1 LFTSSVRA
9 PARVVL
15 PLVILAVTAP
25 LSAQQEPTPQQ
36 REHIVRKGDTLWDL
50 AHFYLGTPF
59 LWTSIFDVTRAVVE
73 NPHWIYPAE
82 HLLIPPV
89 VAATVQPTQ
98 PLGDPLPQA
107 DLPPRPM
114 PDRPV
119 PPPQQ
124 PQQAVMTTV
133 DLRRPI
139 VPLAEYLAVP
149 WVSATAER
157 EVVGRI
163 VQNRD
168 PAGSRDVLANTLH
181 PTDLVYVS
189 MESGSANIGDS
200 LVVVRF
206 GRGLAGRGRVVE
218 PFAVLRVD
226 SVAVGVVIARIA
238 RQLGETRVGD
248 PVLLLGA
255 VPEIGLGSPEPVEN
269 GIEGELLQFVA
280 EEPLHGTTDLAFLSV
295 GAREG
300 VGIGDEFAV
309 YVPARADEPS
319 ATALPATDVAT
330 VRVVKVG
337 ETTATVRVVSV
348 RSTALRAGLPVR
360 MIRKMP

>member
-1 LFTSSVRA
+1 
-9 PARVVL
+9 
-15 PLVILAVTAP
+15 
-25 LSAQQEPTPQQ
+25 
-36 REHIVRKGDTLWDL
+36 
-50 AHFYLGTPF
+50 
-59 LWTSIFDVTRAVVE
+59 
-73 NPHWIYPAE
+73 
-82 HLLIPPV
+82 
-89 VAATVQPTQ
+89 
-98 PLGDPLPQA
+98 
-107 DLPPRPM
+107 M
-114 PDRPV
+114 
-119 PPPQQ
+119 
-124 PQQAVMTTV
+124 
-133 DLRRPI
+133 
-139 VPLAEYLAVP
+139 
-149 WVSATAER
+149 ER
-157 EVVGRI
+157 
-163 VQNRD
+163 
-168 PAGSRDVLANTLH
+168 
-181 PTDLVYVS
+181 
-189 MESGSANIGDS
+189 GSAHIGDS
-200 LVVVRF
+200 LVVGRV
-206 GRGLAGRGRVVE
+206 GRGLAGRGRGVE

-226 SVAVGVVIARIA
+226 SVAGGVVIARIA

-248 PVLLLGA
+248 PVLLVGA
-255 VPEIGLGSPEPVEN
+255 VPELGLGSPEPVEN